1 MTPCESRV
9 SPVACGSQG
18 HSRTQAELLGGRHFE
33 HGEVSALDPQT
44 VQERVLVDW
53 LRQALDLAHLERLA
67 VMVER
72 ARRDVWPR

>member
-1 MTPCESRV
+1 MDKVPSHSERTDAAHLRL
-9 SPVACGSQG
+9 VA
-18 HSRTQAELLGGRHFE
+18 
-33 HGEVSALDPQT
+33 ALDPKT

-53 LRQALDLAHLERLA
+53 LRQALDLSHLERLA

>member
-1 MTPCESRV
+1 MDKVPSYGERTDAAHLRL
-9 SPVACGSQG
+9 VA
-18 HSRTQAELLGGRHFE
+18 
-33 HGEVSALDPQT
+33 ALDPQT

-53 LRQALDLAHLERLA
+53 LRQALDLVHLERLA